1 MSQLLFQAIN
11 SLRIRECILV
21 ILLLIRETSLVPGQ
35 QKISRNTCCCQ
46 YLLVNH
52 TAHLL
57 FIKIYLGIDALQCC
71 QFLLYNQVNQ
81 LYVYTYPLPSWI
93 SLSPFTTPPSGSPQ
107 STELSSLCYTAGSHW
122 LPILYMVMYLCQSE
136 THLLLSAVFYKF
148 FHSCSWSSPILYKW
162 NMQTSVSANLP
173 YPLLLLLSHFS
184 RLPQTHRPIDG
195 SPPGFPSM

>member
-93 SLSPFTTPPSGSPQ
+93 SLSPFTTPPFRSPQ
-107 STELSSLCYTAGSHW
+107 SMEQSSLCSTVGSHQSSVSY
-122 LPILYMVMYLCQSE
+122 IVLYICQSQ
-136 THLLLSAVFYKF
+136 SIPP
-148 FHSCSWSSPILYKW
+148 SSSSPGVRTFVLYIFLK
-162 NMQTSVSANLP
+162 
-173 YPLLLLLSHFS
+173 Y
-184 RLPQTHRPIDG
+184 
-195 SPPGFPSM
+195 